1 MLPDAVR
8 EPGSPARGRVRRV
21 LERVV
26 ERRRAP
32 TRSRSSA
39 VAVSKSANHAFLG
52 SSGPCR

>member
-8 EPGSPARGRVRRV
+8 DPGSSARRRVRRV

-26 ERRRAP
+26 ERRELGG
-32 TRSRSSA
+32 SRPSA
-39 VAVSKSANHAFLG
+39 VAVSQSANQAFLG